1 MESKM
6 VKVFEKTMELEKG
19 TLICVRRKWLWFR
32 EKIIKE
38 RLTDRMFIFFITI
51 QIYFGVID
59 VNSNILIHWILSQN
73 DSVQK
78 GITVFM
84 YTDWTLTNNSSILKR
99 NHNSFIQLYSKLLET
114 NDLRHAILIET
125 AQVQGSIEH
134 SKATKKIWCPEC
146 SP

>member
-6 VKVFEKTMELEKG
+6 QMVKVVEKMELEKG

-32 EKIIKE
+32 ETIIKE
-38 RLTDRMFIFFITI
+38 RLVDMIFTLF
-51 QIYFGVID
+51 D
-59 VNSNILIHWILSQN
+59 VNGNILRHWILSQN

-78 GITVFM
+78 GITIFM
-84 YTDWTLTNNSSILKR
+84 YSDWTLTNNSSILKW

-134 SKATKKIWCPEC
+134 SMATKKIWCPEC

>member
-6 VKVFEKTMELEKG
+6 QMVKVVEKNG
-19 TLICVRRKWLWFR
+19 ARKRDPYLCQKKVVMVSWNNYKRKVSWYNAY
-32 EKIIKE
+32 
-38 RLTDRMFIFFITI
+38 FI
-51 QIYFGVID
+51 QHYD
-59 VNSNILIHWILSQN
+59 VNGNILRHWILSQN

-78 GITVFM
+78 GITIFM
-84 YTDWTLTNNSSILKR
+84 YSDWTLTNNSSILKW

-134 SKATKKIWCPEC
+134 LKATKKIWCPEC

>member
-6 VKVFEKTMELEKG
+6 QMVKVVEKMELEKG

-32 EKIIKE
+32 ETIIKE
-38 RLTDRMFIFFITI
+38 RLVDMIFTLF
-51 QIYFGVID
+51 D
-59 VNSNILIHWILSQN
+59 VNGNILRHWILSQN

-78 GITVFM
+78 GITIFM
-84 YTDWTLTNNSSILKR
+84 YSDWTLTNNSSILKW

-114 NDLRHAILIET
+114 NYLRHAILIET

-134 SKATKKIWCPEC
+134 LKATKKIWCPEC

>member
-6 VKVFEKTMELEKG
+6 QMVKVVEKMELEKG

-32 EKIIKE
+32 ETIIKE
-38 RLTDRMFIFFITI
+38 RLVDMIFTLF
-51 QIYFGVID
+51 D
-59 VNSNILIHWILSQN
+59 VNGNILRHWILSQN

-78 GITVFM
+78 GITIFM
-84 YTDWTLTNNSSILKR
+84 YSDWTLTNNSSILKW

-125 AQVQGSIEH
+125 AQVQGSMEH
-134 SKATKKIWCPEC
+134 SKAPRKYDVLSVAHK
-146 SP
+146 

>member
-1 MESKM
+1 MQM
-6 VKVFEKTMELEKG
+6 VKVFEKTMLEKG

-32 EKIIKE
+32 ETIIKE
-38 RLTDRMFIFFITI
+38 RLDDRMF
-51 QIYFGVID
+51 D

-73 DSVQK
+73 DSVEK
-78 GITVFM
+78 GITTFM
-84 YTDWTLTNNSSILKR
+84 YLDWALTNNSSILKW

-114 NDLRHAILIET
+114 NYLRHAILIET

>member
-6 VKVFEKTMELEKG
+6 QMVKVVEKMELEKG

-32 EKIIKE
+32 ETIIKE
-38 RLTDRMFIFFITI
+38 RLVDMIFTLF
-51 QIYFGVID
+51 D
-59 VNSNILIHWILSQN
+59 VNGNILRHWILSQN

-78 GITVFM
+78 GITIFM
-84 YTDWTLTNNSSILKR
+84 YLDWTLTNNSSILKW

>member
-6 VKVFEKTMELEKG
+6 QMVKVVEKMELEKG

-32 EKIIKE
+32 ETIIKE
-38 RLTDRMFIFFITI
+38 RLADIMLILF
-51 QIYFGVID
+51 D
-59 VNSNILIHWILSQN
+59 VNGNILRHWILSQN

-78 GITVFM
+78 GITIFM
-84 YTDWTLTNNSSILKR
+84 YLDWTLTNNSSILKW

-134 SKATKKIWCPEC
+134 LKATKKIWCPEC

>member
-6 VKVFEKTMELEKG
+6 QMVKVVEKMELEKG

-32 EKIIKE
+32 ETIIKE
-38 RLTDRMFIFFITI
+38 RLADMMFLV
-51 QIYFGVID
+51 YSSID
-59 VNSNILIHWILSQN
+59 VNGNILRHWILSQN

-78 GITVFM
+78 GITIFM
-84 YTDWTLTNNSSILKR
+84 YLDWTLTNNSSILKW

-134 SKATKKIWCPEC
+134 SMATKEIWCPEC

>member
-6 VKVFEKTMELEKG
+6 QMAKVFEKTMLEKG
-19 TLICVRRKWLWFR
+19 TLICVRRLWLWFR
-32 EKIIKE
+32 ETIIKE
-38 RLTDRMFIFFITI
+38 RLVDMIFTLF
-51 QIYFGVID
+51 D
-59 VNSNILIHWILSQN
+59 VNGNILRHWILSQN

-78 GITVFM
+78 GITIFM
-84 YTDWTLTNNSSILKR
+84 YSDWTLTNNLSILKW

-134 SKATKKIWCPEC
+134 LKATKKIWCPEC

>member
-6 VKVFEKTMELEKG
+6 QMVKVVEKMELEKG

-32 EKIIKE
+32 ETIIKE
-38 RLTDRMFIFFITI
+38 RLVDMIFTLF
-51 QIYFGVID
+51 D
-59 VNSNILIHWILSQN
+59 VNGNILRHWILSQN

-78 GITVFM
+78 GITIFM
-84 YTDWTLTNNSSILKR
+84 YSDWTLTNNSSILKW

-125 AQVQGSIEH
+125 VQGSIEH

>member
-6 VKVFEKTMELEKG
+6 QMAKVFEKTMLEKG

-32 EKIIKE
+32 ETIIKE
-38 RLTDRMFIFFITI
+38 RLVDMIF
-51 QIYFGVID
+51 ID
-59 VNSNILIHWILSQN
+59 VNGNILRHWILSQN

-78 GITVFM
+78 GITIFM
-84 YTDWTLTNNSSILKR
+84 YSDWTLTNNLSILKW

-134 SKATKKIWCPEC
+134 LKATKKIWCPEC